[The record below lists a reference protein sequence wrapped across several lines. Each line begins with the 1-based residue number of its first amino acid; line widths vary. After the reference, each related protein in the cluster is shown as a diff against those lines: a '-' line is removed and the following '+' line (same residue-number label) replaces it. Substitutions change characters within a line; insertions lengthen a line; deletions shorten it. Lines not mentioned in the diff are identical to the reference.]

1 MPDTA
6 ATAKVV
12 FGKPLQLDKARD
24 DADLI
29 AAVRRGKIEAF
40 GELYARHETAA
51 SFLAR
56 QLSSSHAVAEDLVQ
70 EAFEKILDL
79 LRIGKGPDS
88 AFRSYLLTTLRHC
101 AYDHAR
107 KRKKVEPVGDF
118 SDRLGHRDELIVHFR
133 DTELASLEER
143 LAAKAFA
150 LLPDRWRTVLLLR
163 EIEQLTPAEIAP
175 MMNMTSENVSALLY
189 RARRGL
195 RDAFLQVHVE
205 RAAERTGCQD
215 IVDNL
220 GKWTREHLPSQE
232 SAKVEWHLDQC
243 ARCSALA
250 REFAD
255 LNVGIPA

>member
-12 FGKPLQLDKARD
+12 FGKPLQLDKARG

-56 QLSSSHAVAEDLVQ
+56 RLSGSHAVAEDLVQ

-79 LRIGKGPDS
+79 LRDGKGPDS

-107 KRKKVEPVGDF
+107 KHKKVEPIGDF
-118 SDRLGHRDELIVHFR
+118 SDRLGYRDELVVHFR
-133 DTELASLEER
+133 DTELANLEER

-163 EIEQLTPAEIAP
+163 EIKQLTPAEIAP
-175 MMNMTSENVSALLY
+175 LMSLTSENVSALLY

-195 RDAFLQVHVE
+195 RDAFLQVHAE
-205 RAAERTGCQD
+205 RAAGDTQCQD
-215 IVDNL
+215 VVDNL
-220 GKWTREHLPSQE
+220 GKWTRGHLNSQE
-232 SAKVEWHLDQC
+232 SDKVESHLDHC
-243 ARCSALA
+243 ARCTALA